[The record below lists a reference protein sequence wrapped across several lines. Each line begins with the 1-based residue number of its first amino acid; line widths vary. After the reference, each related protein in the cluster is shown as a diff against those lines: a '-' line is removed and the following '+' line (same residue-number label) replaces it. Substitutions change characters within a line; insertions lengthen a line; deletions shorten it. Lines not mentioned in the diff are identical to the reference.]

1 MASLMKRGDVYYAQY
16 YLGGKQ
22 KRICLDTSSLQ
33 IAKEKIRKIESS
45 FFRGDDM
52 PLPTKTLI
60 SKAVTDYIEHM
71 GTIKTARS
79 AERDIYYLREAF
91 GPICPALTLKNI
103 KISQKSQK
111 RNYRDNLS
119 YFSSPQTYDSGNIIG
134 SLRPD
139 SFSSSLRLLITLLRN
154 LPFKPS
160 SS

>member
-1 MASLMKRGDVYYAQY
+1 MASLKKRGDVYYAQY

-33 IAKEKIRKIESS
+33 IAKVKIRKIESS

-60 SKAVTDYIEHM
+60 SKAVTDYIEYM
-71 GTIKTARS
+71 RTTKTARS

-91 GPICPALTLKNI
+91 GPICPALTLKNL

-111 RNYRDNLS
+111 RNYRDAPTYIEAN
-119 YFSSPQTYDSGNIIG
+119 YIEQITTADISS
-134 SLRPD
+134 
-139 SFSSSLRLLITLLRN
+139 F
-154 LPFKPS
+154 
-160 SS
+160 